1 MKITQST
8 VALQSQHASA
18 SLQTQQSTLRAWAG
32 GQRPDFEGQRQKV
45 SGRSADASEGG
56 VSLSLSRA
64 AMAQLR
70 LSVASARQ
78 AMPTQTA
85 PAQTAATETEG
96 ASAINAANEAVSN
109 DPRMRLLMDM
119 VEALTGRK
127 IRVFDASQLGTS
139 DHASP
144 LSGPGDKSSAAS
156 AQGAGIEFDSQTW
169 QVEMEAVRVSAQ
181 GMVNTADGQQI
192 NFSLQLEMSRSFV
205 QETSLS
211 MRVGDAVRK
220 DPLVINF
227 NGTGAQLTDAQFAF
241 DLDVDG
247 QQENIAFVTGGS
259 GFLALDKNGDGQIN
273 NGGELF
279 GARSGDGFADL
290 AQYDQDG
297 NQWIDENDAVYSQLK
312 VWQRDANGQD
322 KLGTLAQAGVGALYL
337 GRVASPFSV
346 NTATNQTLG
355 QVRSSG
361 VFLYESG
368 AAGTLQQVD
377 L

>member
-18 SLQTQQSTLRAWAG
+18 SVHTQQNSLRAWVG
-32 GQRPDFEGQRQKV
+32 SQRPDFEGRQRGAAGD
-45 SGRSADASEGG
+45 SG

-64 AMAQLR
+64 AMAQFR
-70 LSVASARQ
+70 MSVASARQ
-78 AMPTQTA
+78 ASPEPTD
-85 PAQTAATETEG
+85 
-96 ASAINAANEAVSN
+96 AISEANEAVQN
-109 DPRMRLLMDM
+109 DPRLRILIDM

-127 IRVFDASQLGTS
+127 MRVFDAGQLQATANP
-139 DHASP
+139 ASVP
-144 LSGPGDKSSAAS
+144 NLSAAAAVS
-156 AQGAGIEFDSQTW
+156 APAEAAVAPAGWGLEMDRHEFISESETTQ
-169 QVEMEAVRVSAQ
+169 VSAQ
-181 GMVNTADGQQI
+181 GVVNTADGQQI
-192 NFSLQLEMSRSFV
+192 SFTLQLEMNRSFV

-211 MRVGDAVRK
+211 IREGDAVRK

-241 DLDVDG
+241 DLDADG
-247 QQENIAFVTGGS
+247 QQEKIAFVTSGS
-259 GFLALDKNGDGQIN
+259 GFLALDKNRDGQIN
-273 NGGELF
+273 NGTELF
-279 GARSGDGFADL
+279 GTRSGDGFADL
-290 AQYDQDG
+290 AQYDLDA

-312 VWQRDANGQD
+312 VWQRDASGHD
-322 KLGTLAQAGVGALYL
+322 KLDTLAQSGVGALYL

-346 NTATNQTLG
+346 RTDANQTLG